1 MQKDTLLLIEEQT
14 GLKLTLCDFF
24 TGIRTVGSKKYFN
37 VILAHRTSESKEFD
51 TLNRFS
57 KKSGLISVEPNGVK
71 RIAVFP
77 K

>member
-24 TGIRTVGSKKYFN
+24 TGISEMAGRKYFN
-37 VILAHRTSESKEFD
+37 VILEDRTSESNVFD
-51 TLNRFS
+51 ALSRFA